1 MVRDRLIKSM
11 GVVVIFAM
19 VATTFH
25 FATSN
30 VEDWETSNNIR
41 RQLDVSHQPL
51 NDMSHQS
58 RNLVGRAYNSA
69 LKTGKLYNPN
79 AFKRIFSRR
88 YANRMVDRAELL
100 HDKIAD
106 NVEGEE
112 QDARHLV
119 VSNQPL
125 DDLSRQAV
133 TIAQR
138 AYDGIINHGE
148 AEVGSK
154 EFERKLTNRIERRM
168 RKRGEGLRQKMEEQ
182 HLDVEGFD

>member
-1 MVRDRLIKSM
+1 MVRDRLIKSV

-19 VATTFH
+19 VATVLR
-25 FATSN
+25 FAISN
-30 VEDWETSNNIR
+30 VEDWESSDNIR
-41 RQLDVSHQPL
+41 RQLDVSHEPM

-100 HDKIAD
+100 HEKIAD

-112 QDARHLV
+112 QDTRTR
-119 VSNQPL
+119 
-125 DDLSRQAV
+125 LS
-133 TIAQR
+133 AQR
-138 AYDGIINHGE
+138 
-148 AEVGSK
+148 
-154 EFERKLTNRIERRM
+154 
-168 RKRGEGLRQKMEEQ
+168 
-182 HLDVEGFD
+182 